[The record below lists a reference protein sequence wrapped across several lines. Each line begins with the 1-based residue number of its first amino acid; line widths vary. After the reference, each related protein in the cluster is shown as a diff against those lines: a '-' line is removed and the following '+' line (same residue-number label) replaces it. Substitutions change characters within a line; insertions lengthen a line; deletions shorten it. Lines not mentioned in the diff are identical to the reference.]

1 MNLLTKSFQVFR
13 QKYSAVAILWFLMA
27 AVGALL
33 KIRLGHEA
41 IGNYLIFKN
50 AYWHAANRASLYFIY
65 PAEHVGS
72 YLYGP
77 LFSIL
82 IAPFAILSVN
92 AGAFLW
98 CIFNAAALFF
108 AIRQLPINYKNQQL
122 ILLLCMVE
130 MMTCIE
136 NMQVNCLV
144 AALIIFSF
152 VFVQKG
158 KDFYATFFIAAGFL
172 LKLYG
177 IVGIVF
183 LLFSNNKLAFIFSF
197 IFWILVLFCLPM
209 LISSPIFVLHSYNE
223 WYHTLVNKNSLNND
237 SVFQN
242 ISVMGMLTHIFN
254 IKNVNTL
261 VLSIAS
267 LFYIIPLFRNKL
279 YCNIKFKLSYLAFAL
294 IGVVIFS
301 SSAESPTYIIA
312 MTGAALW
319 FSIQEPKN
327 WKVITAIVF
336 ALCFTSLSAT
346 DFFPSFIR
354 TDLIRPYSLKA
365 LPVFVIWLVLAYQ
378 LLIKKFVHQNGVAV
392 DLVHP
397 GQNRYDNSEI

>member
-1 MNLLTKSFQVFR
+1 MNLLTKSFQLFS

-27 AVGALL
+27 GVGALL
-33 KIRLGHEA
+33 KIRLGHEM
-41 IGNYLIFKN
+41 ISNYIIFRN
-50 AYWHAANRASLYFIY
+50 AHWHAAKGASLYSIY

-82 IAPFAILSVN
+82 IAPFAIFSIN

-98 CIFNAAALFF
+98 CIFNAAVLFF

-122 ILLLCMVE
+122 VLLLCMVE

-144 AALIIFSF
+144 AALIISSF
-152 VFVQKG
+152 TFVQKQ
-158 KDFYATFFIAAGFL
+158 KDFYATFFIATGFL

-177 IVGIVF
+177 IVGIAF
-183 LLFSNNKLAFIFSF
+183 LLFSNNKLTFIISF
-197 IFWILVLFCLPM
+197 IFWVLILSCLPM
-209 LISSPIFVLHSYNE
+209 LLSSPGFVLHSYKE
-223 WYHTLVNKNSLNND
+223 WYQTLVDKNSLNSS

-254 IKNVNTL
+254 IKNINTL
-261 VLSIAS
+261 VLSMAS
-267 LFYIIPLFRNKL
+267 LFYVIPLLRKKL
-279 YCNIKFKLSYLAFAL
+279 CGNIKFKLSYLAFAL

-354 TDLIRPYSLKA
+354 TNLIRPYSLKA

-378 LLIKKFVHQNGVAV
+378 LLIKEFVHQHGVV
-392 DLVHP
+392 IDMTHP
-397 GQNRYDNSEI
+397 G